1 MTPRLSIIIVNY
13 NGREHLE
20 NCLSSLAQHPPAT
33 PHEIVVVDN
42 ASTDGSVEA
51 VAEGDDQAL
60 QRLVEWA
67 RHGPAGAQVD
77 TVEVNPANAAQTI
90 DLNVPFAQRS
100 SV

>member
-1 MTPRLSIIIVNY
+1 LPAIHLKIAGHVQGVGFRYGMCKEARSLRLAGWV
-13 NGREHLE
+13 R
-20 NCLSSLAQHPPAT
+20 NCR
-33 PHEIVVVDN
+33 
-42 ASTDGSVEA
+42 DGSVEA
-51 VAEGDDQAL
+51 VAEGDDHSL